1 MANKALYISNQGFK
15 IGNGKLGKWGAGTG
29 SVKQVVHDGDTVS
42 TLFDKNLSVR
52 FLGIDTPEVSIPLP
66 ADPNNFEA
74 IGGAKWDAFFT
85 SGDWK
90 TGLTP
95 EPNLMAYLN
104 GLIGNG
110 AGIAKNHAD
119 HAKKSTKALEKI
131 IQDDVTLSGKA
142 DKDFDFFMAY
152 GFDILDSFARLLCYL
167 NSDVSNY
174 ANPDDADAI
183 KKKSYNERQLENG
196 AALPYFIFPNI
207 QPFINI
213 KPFSQA
219 TIAPNNFWIMITN
232 AWKLKQARNF
242 VKQARQ
248 NKLGIYDAAN
258 PLILAPH
265 ELRFIGRQT
274 PPDRFVVDL
283 SQPFTNQLL
292 RPEKYFTILNNE
304 DRLYIP
310 REFAPMF
317 EKYGWV
323 IV

>member
-1 MANKALYISNQGFK
+1 MANKAISISQQGFK

-29 SVKQVVHDGDTVS
+29 SVKQIVHDGDTVS
-42 TLFDKNLSVR
+42 TLLDNNLSVR

-74 IGGAKWDAFFT
+74 ISGAKWDAFFT

-90 TGLTP
+90 KDLVC
-95 EPNLMAYLN
+95 EANLMAYLTN
-104 GLIGNG
+104 LIGNG

-119 HAKKSTKALEKI
+119 HAKDSTKALEKI
-131 IQDDVTLSGKA
+131 IQDDVTLSGKT
-142 DKDFDFFMAY
+142 KETFDFFMAY
-152 GFDILDSFARLLCYL
+152 GFDVLDSFARLLCYL
-167 NSDVSNY
+167 NSDMANF
-174 ANPDDADAI
+174 ANPADAASI

-219 TIAPNNFWIMITN
+219 TITPNNFWILITQ
-232 AWKLKQARNF
+232 AWKLNAARDF

-248 NKLGIYDAAN
+248 NKLGIYNAAK

-274 PPDRFVVDL
+274 SPDRFVVDL

-292 RPEKYFTILNNE
+292 RPEKYFTITNPE
-304 DRLYIP
+304 DRMHIP
-310 REFAPMF
+310 KEYVPMF
-317 EKYGWV
+317 EKYGWL